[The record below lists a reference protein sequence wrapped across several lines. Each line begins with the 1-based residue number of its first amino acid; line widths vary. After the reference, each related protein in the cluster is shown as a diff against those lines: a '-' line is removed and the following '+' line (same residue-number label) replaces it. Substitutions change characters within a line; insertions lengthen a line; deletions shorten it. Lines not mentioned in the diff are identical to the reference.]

1 MSINDGNSVNE
12 RPDAQHIYDLAMEIQ
27 RLTDEISEASG
38 ALLHRFGTPQ
48 HAADGDIVVGKES
61 ICDSISDAL
70 IDVDAAAE
78 SLYDLAEAVEEL
90 AAAGGE
96 I

>member
-1 MSINDGNSVNE
+1 MSTQSGNGSTK
-12 RPDAQHIYDLAMEIQ
+12 RPDARHIYDLAMEIE
-27 RLTDEISEASG
+27 RLTDGISEASG
-38 ALLHRFGTPQ
+38 ALLHRFGALQ
-48 HAADGDIVVGKES
+48 HAADGDIVVGEES

-70 IDVDAAAE
+70 IGVDAAVE

-96 I
+96 P